1 MDSKDGAVAEHA
13 APRQYLAVFLWV
25 FLGFLY
31 VSVLSQWITA
41 NNRDKLFIAYI
52 DHVLQSA
59 ANEQRSASDIRA
71 LILLKAGDLSLP
83 LDGDEIQINGRGNTL
98 RAAVRYKADISL
110 PIVNQPVYRMWFQ
123 HDRRLASIK

>member
-1 MDSKDGAVAEHA
+1 
-13 APRQYLAVFLWV
+13 VFLWV